1 METIISENSAF
12 QDFLQ
17 ATLAWRH
24 CILLLTVRS

>member
-12 QDFLQ
+12 QGFLR
-17 ATLAWRH
+17 AILAWCH